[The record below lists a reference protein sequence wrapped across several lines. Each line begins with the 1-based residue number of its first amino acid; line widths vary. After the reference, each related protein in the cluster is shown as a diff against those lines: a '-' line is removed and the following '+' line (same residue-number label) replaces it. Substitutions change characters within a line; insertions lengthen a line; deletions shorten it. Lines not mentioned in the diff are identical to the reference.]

1 MTVSF
6 FSVKLDVVP
15 AAPIQARRT
24 QAERTAETVA
34 RLLDAAAESLVD
46 LGYGR
51 TTTTEVC
58 ARAGVSRGA
67 LLHHFPTKAE
77 LVAAAVKH
85 VVALRVEEFRV
96 TLSAL
101 PAEVDVVARLETAID
116 VMWGIFRG
124 PTLLAWME
132 LVVAS
137 RTDPALAAHMRRVA
151 TSLDEAVAATWA
163 ELFPPDDALPA
174 AFYEVAPSF
183 LFAILDG
190 LALERVAGVAVTE
203 ERAAAVILTLKLIVR
218 SLAQLDPDEIGRR
231 LEEMLE
237 GLT

>member
-1 MTVSF
+1 MPTTPTPTSRT
-6 FSVKLDVVP
+6 
-15 AAPIQARRT
+15 QTRRT

-34 RLLDAAAESLVD
+34 RLLDAAAECIVE
-46 LGYGR
+46 LGYAH
-51 TTTTEVC
+51 TTTTDVC
-58 ARAGVSRGA
+58 GRAGVSRGA

-77 LVAAAVKH
+77 LVAAAVRH
-85 VVALRVEEFRV
+85 VVDLRVEEFRA

-101 PAEVDVVARLETAID
+101 PADVDVVARLETAID

-124 PTLLAWME
+124 PTLVAWME

-137 RTDPALAAHMRRVA
+137 RTDPALAEHMRRVA
-151 TSLDEAVAATWA
+151 ASLDDAVAATWA

-190 LALERVAGVAVTE
+190 LALERVAGVPVTE

-231 LEEMLE
+231 LDELL
-237 GLT
+237 GGST